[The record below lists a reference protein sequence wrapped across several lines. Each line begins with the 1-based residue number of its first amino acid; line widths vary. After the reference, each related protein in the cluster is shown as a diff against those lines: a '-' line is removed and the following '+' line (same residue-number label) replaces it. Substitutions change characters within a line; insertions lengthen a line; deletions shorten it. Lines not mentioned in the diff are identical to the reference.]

1 MASAIH
7 NEDENGM
14 AIAASHLHGDTVGIS
29 DEVLLK
35 MSKNIDNFGEVTEN
49 AQAAT
54 DFERQMTV
62 GQALRLY
69 PKAVA
74 FSVVLSLAI
83 IMEGYDTALLGSFY
97 GYPVFQERFGV
108 RLGDGSYQV
117 TAPWQS
123 GLQNGAQ
130 VGEILGLMIAGILA
144 ERFGYKKTMLGAL
157 FMITGAIF
165 LLFFAQ
171 NIAMLMAGEILC
183 GIPWGAF
190 QTLTTTYAA
199 EVSPVILR
207 PYLTTWVNGCWVAG
221 QLIAIGVLRGLLGRT
236 DQWAWRIPYAIQWVW
251 PVPIIIGVFLAPES
265 PWWLVRKGR
274 VEEAKKALRGLT
286 SSTDSAYSVD
296 DTVGMMVHTNEHE
309 KYVSEGVTYWDC
321 FTGVDLRRT
330 EIISCVWM
338 IQVFCGIWYGGNVVY
353 FLEQAGFNPT
363 KSFDFGVGENAL
375 GFCGT
380 LVSWSVMRYVG
391 RRTLYLCGLA
401 IMFTILVT
409 VGFMGI
415 PNDGPAVLGWISGGL
430 LMLFVFTYDITVG
443 PVCYFVLF
451 LRFHLHVCG
460 SRVLSLLATATTS
473 QASWL
478 TSSIHQFSIQLR
490 GI

>member
-7 NEDENGM
+7 NEDEHGM
-14 AIAASHLHGDTVGIS
+14 AIAASHLDGDTVGIS

-54 DFERQMTV
+54 DFEHHMTV

-69 PKAVA
+69 PKAIA

-171 NIAMLMAGEILC
+171 NISMLMAGEILC

-190 QTLTTTYAA
+190 Q
-199 EVSPVILR
+199 
-207 PYLTTWVNGCWVAG
+207 VN
-221 QLIAIGVLRGLLGRT
+221 I
-236 DQWAWRIPYAIQWVW
+236 
-251 PVPIIIGVFLAPES
+251 
-265 PWWLVRKGR
+265 
-274 VEEAKKALRGLT
+274 
-286 SSTDSAYSVD
+286 
-296 DTVGMMVHTNEHE
+296 
-309 KYVSEGVTYWDC
+309 
-321 FTGVDLRRT
+321 
-330 EIISCVWM
+330 
-338 IQVFCGIWYGGNVVY
+338 
-353 FLEQAGFNPT
+353 
-363 KSFDFGVGENAL
+363 
-375 GFCGT
+375 
-380 LVSWSVMRYVG
+380 
-391 RRTLYLCGLA
+391 
-401 IMFTILVT
+401 
-409 VGFMGI
+409 
-415 PNDGPAVLGWISGGL
+415 
-430 LMLFVFTYDITVG
+430 
-443 PVCYFVLF
+443 
-451 LRFHLHVCG
+451 
-460 SRVLSLLATATTS
+460 
-473 QASWL
+473 
-478 TSSIHQFSIQLR
+478 
-490 GI
+490 

>member
-54 DFERQMTV
+54 DFEHQMTV
-62 GQALRLY
+62 RQALRLY
-69 PKAVA
+69 PKAIA

-190 QTLTTTYAA
+190 QVNIWSAVSGLSNSLTCCFA
-199 EVSPVILR
+199 
-207 PYLTTWVNGCWVAG
+207 
-221 QLIAIGVLRGLLGRT
+221 
-236 DQWAWRIPYAIQWVW
+236 
-251 PVPIIIGVFLAPES
+251 
-265 PWWLVRKGR
+265 
-274 VEEAKKALRGLT
+274 
-286 SSTDSAYSVD
+286 
-296 DTVGMMVHTNEHE
+296 DTHH
-309 KYVSEGVTYWDC
+309 
-321 FTGVDLRRT
+321 DLRSRGQPCYSAPLSYNVGQWLRT
-330 EIISCVWM
+330 S
-338 IQVFCGIWYGGNVVY
+338 
-353 FLEQAGFNPT
+353 FLLDQNRP
-363 KSFDFGVGENAL
+363 
-375 GFCGT
+375 
-380 LVSWSVMRYVG
+380 
-391 RRTLYLCGLA
+391 
-401 IMFTILVT
+401 
-409 VGFMGI
+409 
-415 PNDGPAVLGWISGGL
+415 
-430 LMLFVFTYDITVG
+430 
-443 PVCYFVLF
+443 
-451 LRFHLHVCG
+451 
-460 SRVLSLLATATTS
+460 
-473 QASWL
+473 
-478 TSSIHQFSIQLR
+478 
-490 GI
+490 